1 MEEYYSLHE
10 IARVTREFRNY
21 ALANWKKALL
31 VFISCIALSIA
42 YYFYQK
48 PKYEAITTFIL
59 EEKSSGGG
67 LSGLASQIGLDIGGL
82 IGGGSVFA
90 GDNILDILQSKAI
103 LQKVLVSKVDPAKG
117 PESETLA
124 DLFLEFRNWK
134 KKWSPEE
141 VQTISYSNLKHPD
154 SLNQKQDSVIN
165 EIREYLVKKSLS
177 VDRANKKGS
186 IIKVQV
192 NASNPVFARLLA
204 DRLVIEASKMFL
216 SIRTGNALANI
227 DRLQKRADSL
237 LVLLNSKS
245 YNAASTQLLDANP
258 GMKVAGIPTEIAM
271 RDKTVIST
279 VYVEVMKNL
288 EASKMLLS
296 QQTPA
301 IQILD
306 KPSELLEDKR
316 KSLLLLI
323 IVGIA
328 AGGFLGVGWLFV
340 KFLFKQG

>member
-1 MEEYYSLHE
+1 MPYFDKQPVKSKMEEYYSLHE

-21 ALANWKKALL
+21 VLANWKKALL
-31 VFISCIALSIA
+31 VFVSCIALSIA

-103 LQKVLVSKVDPAKG
+103 LQKVLVSKVDP
-117 PESETLA
+117 S
-124 DLFLEFRNWK
+124 
-134 KKWSPEE
+134 
-141 VQTISYSNLKHPD
+141 D

-165 EIREYLVKKSLS
+165 EIREYLLKKSLS

-323 IVGIA
+323 IIGIA
-328 AGGFLGVGWLFV
+328 AGGFLGVGWLFI